1 MRLPFFKKRFGIPAG
16 RRVYRAP
23 RQVRSTTENPY
34 FNKRMQRRAVRLA
47 PLIGMVAVPVLAA
60 IAWILL
66 LTLPQFRVSSISV
79 EGHARLTRQDVDA
92 ILAQELDGHA
102 LGIFSRRN
110 YFLVR
115 TDHIRD
121 ALLHHPDIA
130 AADVSKS
137 FPDQLQV
144 SIREREAAYIVLTNG
159 ARIRADDTGVAFGIF
174 PGEGGGWPVV
184 TSSTLPLVAMAS
196 GTPNIVSTSTHPLT
210 YLLNQIR
217 TRATSTVSTL
227 YDTSITA
234 PAIGEVIVPTRI
246 RSLLEEL
253 LATTEE
259 LHLGFSILGGIYDRE
274 RLHEFTA
281 VTSEGWIV
289 LLDPL
294 YDEQAPLAALVS
306 VLREKIQDRT
316 KLQYID
322 LRYQDRVYYK

>member
-1 MRLPFFKKRFGIPAG
+1 MRLPFFQKRSGVPAG

-23 RQVRSTTENPY
+23 RQVRSATENPY

-60 IAWILL
+60 IVWVLL
-66 LTLPQFRVSSISV
+66 LTLPQFRVSGISV

-92 ILAQELDGHA
+92 IMAQELDGYV

-115 TDHIRD
+115 TEHIRD
-121 ALLHHPDIA
+121 ALLRHPDIA

-144 SIREREAAYIVLTNG
+144 SIREREAAYIILTNS
-159 ARIRADDTGVAFGIF
+159 ARIRADDAGVAFGIF

-184 TSSTLPLVAMAS
+184 TSSTLPIIAAAS

-217 TRATSTVSTL
+217 TRATSTVNTL
-227 YDTSITA
+227 YDTSIKE
-234 PAIGEVIVPTRI
+234 PIVGEVIVPNRI

-281 VTSEGWIV
+281 VTSEGWII
-289 LLDPL
+289 LMDPL
-294 YDEQAPLAALVS
+294 YDQSGPLATLGS
-306 VLREKIQDRT
+306 VLREKVQDRAR
-316 KLQYID
+316 LQYVD
-322 LRYQDRVYYK
+322 LRYQDRVYFK